1 MARCQPFATNPG
13 DEVSLVLPPPGLHVV
28 SLHVARDRPLLVVVE
43 DRGGLTA
50 HRHSVDPVA
59 GSRLELLGPGGL
71 VAGPT

>member
-1 MARCQPFATNPG
+1 
-13 DEVSLVLPPPGLHVV
+13 
-28 SLHVARDRPLLVVVE
+28 VARDRPLLVVVE